1 MKVKLDENIGV
12 RGIELLESAGHDVTT
27 VFSQSLTS
35 TGDKKL
41 LEVCR
46 DEGRCLI
53 TLDLDFSNPVTFKPA
68 EYAGIAVLRLP
79 SKRGPT
85 DLYTLLSTLIIRLE
99 KSEIY
104 GRLWIVQARQIRN
117 YQPE

>member
-46 DEGRCLI
+46 DERRLI
-53 TLDLDFSNPVTFKPA
+53 CLDLDFSNPVTFKPA
-68 EYAGIAVLRLP
+68 EYAGIAVPSTSIETRSHRPLHP
-79 SKRGPT
+79 SKHIVNW
-85 DLYTLLSTLIIRLE
+85 SE

-104 GRLWIVQARQIRN
+104 GRLWIVQARRIRE